1 MTVRHRIGST
11 LTLLPVFLL
20 LANGLQAQQCSPN
33 TTAGGYVVACSGYLS
48 PVPNGPLVPT
58 KILGI
63 AFADNRGTFKGSTT
77 ASIGGGIV
85 KQTVN
90 GTEQINVDC
99 TGTITYAQTLNG
111 QPGPPLDITF
121 VVSNQGNRIDGLVTD
136 SGAVLSCELRRISSV
151 DPMEFGKLPTGNKET
166 ERLASRFAAIPASV
180 QSGPDA
186 MNYADQPV
194 LISVVPHAPSDNDRL
209 DVQKTTEPSMAKERK
224 ENR

>member
-63 AFADNRGTFKGSTT
+63 AFADNKGTFKGSTT

-121 VVSNQGNRIDGLVTD
+121 VVSDQGNRIDGLVTD

-151 DPMEFGKLPTGNKET
+151 DPMEFGKLPAGDKET
-166 ERLASRFAAIPASV
+166 ERLASRFVAIPASV
-180 QSGPDA
+180 QQRPDVVSHT
-186 MNYADQPV
+186 DQPV
-194 LISVVPHAPSDNDRL
+194 LSLVGWYAPSDNDRRN
-209 DVQKTTEPSMAKERK
+209 VPKMAEPSMAKEPK
-224 ENR
+224 EYR